1 MSFLPELTEREATGE
16 KARIYA
22 EMRRLGGVP
31 MVALIF
37 RHIATL
43 PGGIEWAWGALGPAW
58 KAGRVQEAAWRIAG
72 EAPLEPLTPMP
83 REALL
88 ALGVDDA
95 ALREIGVVLRA
106 YNLANPENLLSVLCL
121 TRLLGGASG
130 EPHVDARDWVPPPAP
145 GPLVPMIDVARAPPE
160 VAALLDLVATPGDDG
175 GPRLVQ
181 SLYRHFG
188 HRPAFLALV
197 VTLLLPRI
205 RDGSVAMAAAGI
217 RMKMDE
223 ASRDLVRSMA
233 APPAPHPGVRAALER
248 FGGNVIPQ
256 MIVVGALLE
265 AGVGSGSDPGQSRVR
280 TGSES

>member
-1 MSFLPELTEREATGE
+1 VSFLPELAEREATGG

-37 RHIATL
+37 RHLATL
-43 PGGIEWAWGALGPAW
+43 PGGIEWAWDALGPAW
-58 KAGRVQEAAWRIAG
+58 KAGHLQEAAWRIAG
-72 EAPLEPLTPMP
+72 EAPLEPLTPIP
-83 REALL
+83 PEALA
-88 ALGVDDA
+88 ALGLDGA
-95 ALREIGVVLRA
+95 ALREVRVVLRA

-121 TRLLGGASG
+121 TRLLGGASAVQ
-130 EPHVDARDWVPPPAP
+130 PADARDWVPPPAP
-145 GPLVPMIDVARAPPE
+145 GPLVPMIDVARAPKE
-160 VAALLDLVATPGDDG
+160 VAALLDLVATPGDGG

-217 RMKMDE
+217 RMKMDD
-223 ASRDLVRSMA
+223 AAHGLVRSMS
-233 APPAPHPGVRAALER
+233 APPAPHPGVRSALER

-265 AGVGSGSDPGQSRVR
+265 GGIGSGPG
-280 TGSES
+280 